1 MTGMRRILVVGA
13 SAAGLAAAETLRSEG
28 FGGELVMIGEED
40 GRPYDRPPLSKQIM
54 AGAWEP
60 ARATLRD
67 ADALAL
73 LKAEWL
79 CGQRATGLDLRTRRV
94 TLSSG
99 KVLTFDGLV
108 IATGVHPRRLP
119 GPMPRGVHVMRTME
133 DALAVKAALAERPR
147 VVVVGGG
154 VLGSELAA
162 SARVMGLDVTLVSN
176 AATPMRRQF
185 GPEIG
190 ERIAALHQE
199 RGVTLQ
205 LDVLVD
211 RLDEADG
218 RVTGVHLANGQLC
231 PADLVLLAIG
241 SMPATDWLQGSG
253 LSLVDG
259 VQCDEFCEAAP
270 GVVAAGDVASWWHPG
285 YGRRLRI
292 EHRMNATEQGA
303 TAARTLLGNRH
314 PFRPI
319 PFFWTD
325 QFDVKLQGYGLF
337 PEHGRLEIHEAAAGQ
352 GRFVAICHEAGR
364 AVGALGWNA
373 PKELRQAR
381 QQLVQSMAEP
391 LPA

>member
-1 MTGMRRILVVGA
+1 M
-13 SAAGLAAAETLRSEG
+13 
-28 FGGELVMIGEED
+28 
-40 GRPYDRPPLSKQIM
+40 
-54 AGAWEP
+54 
-60 ARATLRD
+60 LRD
-67 ADALAL
+67 ADGIAALR
-73 LKAEWL
+73 AEWL
-79 CGQRATGLDLRTRRV
+79 CGRRATGLDLHARQVR
-94 TLSSG
+94 LSSG
-99 KVLTFDGLV
+99 EMLTFDGLV

-119 GPMPRGVHVMRTME
+119 GPTPRGVHVLRTMG
-133 DALAVKAALAERPR
+133 DALAVKASLADRPR

-154 VLGSELAA
+154 VLGSEFAA
-162 SARVMGLDVTLVSN
+162 SARMMGLDVTLVSD

-190 ERIAALHQE
+190 ARIAALHRE
-199 RGVTLQ
+199 RAVTLR
-205 LDVLVD
+205 LGARVD

-218 RVTGVHLANGQLC
+218 RVTGVHLADGLFC

-241 SMPATDWLQGSG
+241 SVPATDWLRGSG
-253 LSLVDG
+253 LPLDDG

-303 TAARTLLGNRH
+303 VAARTLLGNRQ

-325 QFDVKLQGYGLF
+325 QFNVKVQGYGLF
-337 PEHGRLEIHEAAAGQ
+337 PKNGQLEIQEAASGQ

-391 LPA
+391 LLA